1 MVYIKKVKL
10 RKLVTITTIVGAD
23 QIEVLSKDAA
33 NKKTSTAKLIRDS
46 LDQTYD
52 IKLPEVKA

>member
-1 MVYIKKVKL
+1 MVYVKKIKL

-52 IKLPEVKA
+52 IKLPEVK